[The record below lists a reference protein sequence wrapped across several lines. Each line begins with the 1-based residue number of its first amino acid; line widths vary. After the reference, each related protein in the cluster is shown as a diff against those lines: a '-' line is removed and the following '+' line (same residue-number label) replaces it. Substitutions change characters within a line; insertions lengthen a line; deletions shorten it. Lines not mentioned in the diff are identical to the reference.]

1 MTDETNAVT
10 VKFRLTSSDVSWA
23 LARHTFRKMWFL
35 LLLPIIGTISIVW
48 AILDPAEPAVN
59 LNTGCGLLL
68 FGVVLFAGLPFIQTR
83 AVMKTPNFSGVMT
96 LTVSE
101 QGIEFAGEQS
111 NAMIK
116 WPMVKAVSE
125 MSHAILIY
133 LKPAGFQIVPKGQVS
148 QVDLAA
154 FRNVL
159 RLYAPGNVKL
169 SNGSLHG

>member
-10 VKFRLTSSDVSWA
+10 VQFRLTSSDVSSA

-35 LLLPIIGTISIVW
+35 LLLPIVGVISIVW
-48 AILDPAEPAVN
+48 ALLDPAEPPVN
-59 LNTGCGLLL
+59 LNTGFGLLF
-68 FGVVLFAGLPFIQTR
+68 FGLVLFVGLPFIQAR
-83 AVMKTPNFSGVMT
+83 AVMKTPNFKGRMT

-101 QGIEFAGEQS
+101 QGIEFTGEQS

-125 MSHAILIY
+125 TIHVILIY
-133 LKPAGFQIVPKGQVS
+133 LKPAGFQIVPKGQVP
-148 QVDLAA
+148 QLDLAA

-159 RLYAPGNVKL
+159 RRYAPGNVK
-169 SNGSLHG
+169 SANP